1 MSYKGHNA
9 ALEPAGGIQELNF
22 DEIEQVNGGR
32 LRVIMKV
39 ISWVLGAELT
49 SDSRQEEK

>member
-1 MSYKGHNA
+1 MTYMDPDATFS
-9 ALEPAGGIQELNF
+9 LTGGIDELSI

-32 LRVIMKV
+32 LRVIIKV

-49 SDSRQEEK
+49 SDSPQREK

>member
-1 MSYKGHNA
+1 MTYIEPDA
-9 ALEPAGGIQELNF
+9 AFSPAGGIHELSI

-32 LRVIMKV
+32 LRVIIKV

-49 SDSRQEEK
+49 SDSPQREK